1 MHSQYC
7 PYTYTLLPDLHAG
20 RSPHVYGDLSSVE
33 IATSKHQAKYINIH
47 TRIGRLHWG
56 KVKVNMC
63 DLSLNLTFSDSPS
76 APPTHLPHCLTTA
89 PVSLIPSL
97 SLYRHSPLAND
108 RQETVNVV
116 FAETPDSDVLL
127 MWDRLCTVAIHKF
140 VCRLCWSFEI
150 FNT

>member
-76 APPTHLPHCLTTA
+76 APPNPSLTLPHHGT
-89 PVSLIPSL
+89 SLINPKSL
-97 SLYRHSPLAND
+97 IVQTQSTCER
-108 RQETVNVV
+108 
-116 FAETPDSDVLL
+116 
-127 MWDRLCTVAIHKF
+127 
-140 VCRLCWSFEI
+140 
-150 FNT
+150 